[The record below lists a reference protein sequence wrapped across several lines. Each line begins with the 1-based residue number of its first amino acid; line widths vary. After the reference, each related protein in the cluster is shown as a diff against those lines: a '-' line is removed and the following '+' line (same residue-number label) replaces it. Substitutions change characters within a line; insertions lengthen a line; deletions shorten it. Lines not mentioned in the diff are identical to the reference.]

1 MFIRRNFDGIDSDLN
16 SVVEPST
23 VKTSNTVQD
32 NPTLEQLLVMYQRGV
47 DIDGYIHPQSPSDNR
62 VVDTSNIARPVNRVG
77 RVDPLTE
84 TQDFVRETVRNAQ
97 EKLSAEQQVA
107 QSKKMSEMAQNNGNM
122 QPNAVVDNT
131 RDNAAVSSV
140 VNPSQAKE

>member
-23 VKTSNTVQD
+23 EKTSNTVQD

-47 DIDGYIHPQSPSDNR
+47 DIDGYIHPQSASDNR

-107 QSKKMSEMAQNNGNM
+107 QSKKMSEMAQNNGNT
-122 QPNAVVDNT
+122 QPNAVVDNI

-140 VNPSQAKE
+140 VNPSQSKE